1 MAALPLPSP
10 PRPAIIGTAGTE
22 LSDTPSA
29 AFTTSHGATTSA
41 ESPPARRSRTRTLR
55 QRVRCVTVRGTVY
68 VILLAAVWGSVAV
81 VKSTMSPTGGVAVGP
96 EAAPIADAV
105 LVANARKVPLP
116 STGDLAGVAGAP
128 EIVTKCPR
136 DAVPVQDSLPDPFAP
151 ALRLGLVCGVM
162 PSVSR
167 ERDLIVIAPMDT
179 CPPSID
185 ALTAIASDVVLV
197 DQSLSSGPR
206 WEDMP
211 RIAASGSHDEH
222 LQLIAAVLGI
232 ATALVL
238 TRTSFV
244 PTLRADVIRRHGPV
258 ASTDFRSRST
268 SVVSGSSRVSSTPC
282 AAVPDAKATKKQDSA
297 FMDSDTRLGADEPS
311 NVRLLAVRADVTR
324 RTESAPVDPLPAAVA
339 PLQPEGD
346 VQNEADKRLV
356 DVCPVI
362 ICPVIVAPVQ
372 FATGNRAL
380 DAQYYRSIFEGG
392 RFEDEG
398 WKLRYLVR
406 RARSSQGATT
416 VFDCFDVLDAKAV
429 VAHISPRF
437 MAPPLEHW
445 ITTAGARDGVLQ
457 TARLIKTPHT
467 VVHITPPYAFT
478 YAELV
483 AKWAGAIPELHLW
496 RIIYDVAPVLAT
508 ILTAKPAAHGHITLI
523 LTADQGFLVRV
534 VRSRAEPDDN
544 APLPKLVH
552 YVAHQLLAPLMGTAA
567 RSRRFAAVFAL
578 LASCRDQLPA
588 LLAARREAERVIVS
602 ARNGEADP
610 DALPFPTVAESDWA
624 SDWDVLPLDA
634 DGVTTV
640 LPRMSPPPRPTR
652 RSLSSP
658 SSGNLVEQRLRR
670 KRDQVVQAW
679 SVQRALDRIVA
690 ERERAG
696 QRTGAGEAREEES
709 EGGDSSIGGT
719 DLQGH

>member
-1 MAALPLPSP
+1 MSLAGSVEVGPDVVVASTDAAQVADAGIVQLPS
-10 PRPAIIGTAGTE
+10 I
-22 LSDTPSA
+22 
-29 AFTTSHGATTSA
+29 
-41 ESPPARRSRTRTLR
+41 
-55 QRVRCVTVRGTVY
+55 
-68 VILLAAVWGSVAV
+68 
-81 VKSTMSPTGGVAVGP
+81 
-96 EAAPIADAV
+96 
-105 LVANARKVPLP
+105 
-116 STGDLAGVAGAP
+116 GDLACV
-128 EIVTKCPR
+128 VV
-136 DAVPVQDSLPDPFAP
+136 VPVSAAKDSRDVESGDNFSPNSIASVS
-151 ALRLGLVCGVM
+151 RLGLVYGVV
-162 PSVSR
+162 PSESQ
-167 ERDLIVIAPMDT
+167 ERDVIFFAPK
-179 CPPSID
+179 CSP
-185 ALTAIASDVVLV
+185 
-197 DQSLSSGPR
+197 SGPR
-206 WEDMP
+206 RGDLP
-211 RIAASGSHDEH
+211 RIAASGSNDER
-222 LQLIAAVLGI
+222 LQLIAAVLGF
-232 ATALVL
+232 AAALVL

-244 PTLRADVIRRHGPV
+244 PTLRADVIRRRGPV
-258 ASTDFRSRST
+258 ASTSVRSRGT
-268 SVVSGSSRVSSTPC
+268 SVVNDPSRVSSTAC
-282 AAVPDAKATKKQDSA
+282 VAVLDVKATKKQDSA
-297 FMDSDTRLGADEPS
+297 FMEPDAQPDANMPS
-311 NVRLLAVRADVTR
+311 NARLPAVLDDVTR
-324 RTESAPVDPLPAAVA
+324 QTESVAVDPLLAAVA
-339 PLQPEGD
+339 LPQPGGD
-346 VQNEADKRLV
+346 VQHVVDKQLV
-356 DVCPVI
+356 DACSAIV
-362 ICPVIVAPVQ
+362 CPVIVAPLQ

-406 RARSSQGATT
+406 RARPNQGATT

-445 ITTAGARDGVLQ
+445 ISTAGTRDGVLP

-478 YAELV
+478 YAELL

-508 ILTAKPAAHGHITLI
+508 ILTAKPAAHGHITLV

-552 YVAHQLLAPLMGTAA
+552 YVAHQLLSPLMGTAA

-578 LASCRDQLPA
+578 LATCRDQLPA

-610 DALPFPTVAESDWA
+610 DALRFPTVAESDWA
-624 SDWDVLPLDA
+624 GDWDVIPLDD

-640 LPRMSPPPRPTR
+640 LPRMSPPPRPAR
-652 RSLSSP
+652 RSLGSP

-690 ERERAG
+690 ERDQAV
-696 QRTGAGEAREEES
+696 QRTAGVDGARGEKENK
-709 EGGDSSIGGT
+709 DSGSSSGT

>member
-1 MAALPLPSP
+1 MSPVGSVEVGPDTIVAATD
-10 PRPAIIGTAGTE
+10 AVK
-22 LSDTPSA
+22 PSA
-29 AFTTSHGATTSA
+29 LKTVH
-41 ESPPARRSRTRTLR
+41 RSKIHCQIHWRPF
-55 QRVRCVTVRGTVY
+55 CD
-68 VILLAAVWGSVAV
+68 WGSY
-81 VKSTMSPTGGVAVGP
+81 T
-96 EAAPIADAV
+96 
-105 LVANARKVPLP
+105 
-116 STGDLAGVAGAP
+116 
-128 EIVTKCPR
+128 
-136 DAVPVQDSLPDPFAP
+136 
-151 ALRLGLVCGVM
+151 
-162 PSVSR
+162 
-167 ERDLIVIAPMDT
+167 DT

-185 ALTAIASDVVLV
+185 ALTAIASDEVLV
-197 DQSLSSGPR
+197 DQCSSSGPR

-211 RIAASGSHDEH
+211 RISASGSNDER

-232 ATALVL
+232 AAALVL

-258 ASTDFRSRST
+258 ASTGFRSRST
-268 SVVSGSSRVSSTPC
+268 SLVNDSSGVFSTPR
-282 AAVPDAKATKKQDSA
+282 VTIPDAKATKKQDSA
-297 FMDSDTRLGADEPS
+297 FMEPDAQPDVDVSLNARLP
-311 NVRLLAVRADVTR
+311 AVRADVTR
-324 RTESAPVDPLPAAVA
+324 QTESIAVDLLPAAVA
-339 PLQPEGD
+339 LPQAEGV
-346 VQNEADKRLV
+346 VQHVADERIV
-356 DVCPVI
+356 DVCPI
-362 ICPVIVAPVQ
+362 IACPVIVAPVQ

-406 RARSSQGATT
+406 RARSNQGATA

-445 ITTAGARDGVLQ
+445 ISTAGTRDGVLP

-467 VVHITPPYAFT
+467 VVHITAPYAFT
-478 YAELV
+478 YAELL

-496 RIIYDVAPVLAT
+496 RIIYDVAPALAT
-508 ILTAKPAAHGHITLI
+508 ILTAKPASHGHITLV

-578 LASCRDQLPA
+578 LATCRDQLPA

-624 SDWDVLPLDA
+624 GDWDVLPLDA

-652 RSLSSP
+652 RSLGSP

-690 ERERAG
+690 ERERVV
-696 QRTGAGEAREEES
+696 QRTAGVEEAREEKKG
-709 EGGDSSIGGT
+709 GGDSSSSSGGT
-719 DLQGH
+719 DLGH

>member
-1 MAALPLPSP
+1 MS
-10 PRPAIIGTAGTE
+10 
-22 LSDTPSA
+22 
-29 AFTTSHGATTSA
+29 
-41 ESPPARRSRTRTLR
+41 
-55 QRVRCVTVRGTVY
+55 
-68 VILLAAVWGSVAV
+68 LAGSVD
-81 VKSTMSPTGGVAVGP
+81 VGP
-96 EAAPIADAV
+96 DAVIVNPDAVIVIPDAVIVIPDAFIVIPDAVHVADAGNV
-105 LVANARKVPLP
+105 QFQ
-116 STGDLAGVAGAP
+116 STGDLAGKVETFEGA
-128 EIVTKCPR
+128 IKCPR
-136 DAVPVQDSLPDPFAP
+136 DAPLPDSLAP
-151 ALRLGLVCGVM
+151 VLRLGLVYGVV
-162 PSVSR
+162 PLGSR
-167 ERDLIVIAPMDT
+167 ERDVTFVARKDT
-179 CPPSID
+179 CSPSID
-185 ALTAIASDVVLV
+185 ALTAIASNVVLV
-197 DQSLSSGPR
+197 DQCSPSGPR
-206 WEDMP
+206 WEDIP
-211 RIAASGSHDEH
+211 RIAASGSNDER
-222 LQLIAAVLGI
+222 LQLIAAALGI
-232 ATALVL
+232 AAAFVL
-238 TRTSFV
+238 TRVRFV
-244 PTLRADVIRRHGPV
+244 PTLRADVIRRRGPFSSPCV
-258 ASTDFRSRST
+258 RSQLT
-268 SVVSGSSRVSSTPC
+268 SVANDSSRDPSTTF
-282 AAVPDAKATKKQDSA
+282 AAAPDAKATKKQDSA
-297 FMDSDTRLGADEPS
+297 FMESDARPDIKVPSSARPPTVLDEVPRPVAS
-311 NVRLLAVRADVTR
+311 AAVDPLLAA
-324 RTESAPVDPLPAAVA
+324 VDPLPAAFNPLPVA
-339 PLQPEGD
+339 VDPLPVAVDPSRAEGG
-346 VQNEADKRLV
+346 VQQVADKRIV
-356 DVCPVI
+356 DVSHV
-362 ICPVIVAPVQ
+362 VVAPVQ

-380 DAQYYRSIFEGG
+380 DAPYYRSIFEGG

-398 WKLRYLVR
+398 WKLRYLAR
-406 RARSSQGATT
+406 RARSNQGATT

-445 ITTAGARDGVLQ
+445 ISTAGTRDGVLP

-478 YAELV
+478 YAELL

-508 ILTAKPAAHGHITLI
+508 ILTAKPAAHGHITLV

-552 YVAHQLLAPLMGTAA
+552 SVAHQLLAPLMGIAA

-578 LASCRDQLPA
+578 LATCRDQLSA

-624 SDWDVLPLDA
+624 GDWDVLPLGA

-652 RSLSSP
+652 RSLGSP

-690 ERERAG
+690 ERERAV
-696 QRTGAGEAREEES
+696 QRTAGVGEAREVEK
-709 EGGDSSIGGT
+709 EGGDSSNSGT